1 MTRPFAILAASL
13 VCAAALHAQTPA
25 SARPADSAP
34 VAFAVDRVIAV
45 AGERPILWS
54 EVLEEYNT
62 RRAQGMPIP
71 PDSVE
76 HRKLVERIIDELID
90 AEMLVQ
96 KADVEK
102 VEVVDGDVLPDVET
116 QLKKIRDQFKTDQE
130 FRTALA
136 GAGFGT
142 PEEYRKTLIDA
153 AKRQAVQRKLIDK
166 MKSDGKLVR
175 AVVSEADVIEM
186 YERNR
191 TTLPKRPAQV
201 TFRQIVISPSPSAAA
216 KARAR
221 AKVDSLLIE
230 IQRGGNF
237 ELIAKRESM
246 DPSNKETGGDLGWN
260 RRGVMVPE
268 FDRMMF
274 ALPPGVISPVVETN
288 FGFHIIRVDK
298 VQPSEV
304 KARHILI
311 IPTLDSADERRA
323 RQLGDSVA
331 TVWRAGARYDSLS
344 ARFHDP
350 DEVKAFNDPFPRA
363 ELPGAYIEALKDLK
377 VNEISAPF
385 AIENQRRGTKKF
397 VVFQLLSTV
406 EEGMYSVGEV
416 RERIRDQLVQE
427 RSMRRFIDGL
437 RAESFVLRNPIP
449 ALPQTTEPEDGAP
462 VEPVAAPP
470 KKPEP

>member
-1 MTRPFAILAASL
+1 MTRSLATVAASL
-13 VCAAALHAQTPA
+13 VCAAVLHAQTPA
-25 SARPADSAP
+25 NARPAAP
-34 VAFAVDRVIAV
+34 GPVPFAVDRVIAV

-71 PDSVE
+71 PDTVE

-96 KADVEK
+96 KAAVEK
-102 VEVVDGDVLPDVET
+102 VEVADGDVLPDVET
-116 QLKKIRDQFKTDQE
+116 QLKKIRDQFKSDQE

-142 PEEYRKTLIDA
+142 PEEYRKTLIEA

-166 MKSDGKLVR
+166 MKGDGKLVR
-175 AVVSEADVIEM
+175 AVVSEADVFEM

-216 KARAR
+216 KARAK
-221 AKVDSLLIE
+221 AKIDSLLIE

-260 RRGVMVPE
+260 RRGIMVPE

-274 ALPPGVISPVVETN
+274 ALPPGVISPVIETN

-311 IPTLDSADERRA
+311 IPTLDSTDERRA
-323 RQLGDSVA
+323 RALADSVA

-344 ARFHDP
+344 PRFHDP

-363 ELPGAYIEALKDLK
+363 ELPGAYIEALKNLK
-377 VNEISAPF
+377 VNDISSPF
-385 AIENQRRGTKKF
+385 AIENQRRGTRKF
-397 VVFQLLSTV
+397 VVFQLLSTA

-416 RERIRDQLVQE
+416 RERIRDQLIQE
-427 RSMRRFIDGL
+427 RSMRRFIDNL
-437 RAESFVLRNPIP
+437 RAESFVMRNPIP
-449 ALPQTTEPEDGAP
+449 SLPQAAEPDPA
-462 VEPVAAPP
+462 AAPADPAAVLP
-470 KKPEP
+470 KKP

>member
-13 VCAAALHAQTPA
+13 VCAAALYAQTPA
-25 SARPADSAP
+25 SDRSMASAP
-34 VAFAVDRVIAV
+34 VPFAVDRVIAV
-45 AGERPILWS
+45 AGDRPILWS

-76 HRKLVERIIDELID
+76 HRKLVERMIDELID

-96 KADVEK
+96 KAVVEK
-102 VEVVDGDVLPDVET
+102 VEVADGDVLPDVET

-175 AVVSEADVIEM
+175 AVVSESDVLEM
-186 YERNR
+186 YDRNR

-201 TFRQIVISPSPSAAA
+201 TFRQVVISPSPSAAA

-221 AKVDSLLIE
+221 VKVDSLLIE

-246 DPSNKETGGDLGWN
+246 DASNKETGGDLGWN

-274 ALPPGVISPVVETN
+274 ALPPGVVSPVVETN

-311 IPTLDSADERRA
+311 MSTLDSADERRA

-331 TVWRAGARYDSLS
+331 TAWRAGARYDSLS

-363 ELPGAYIEALKDLK
+363 ELPGAYIEALATLK
-377 VNEISAPF
+377 VNDISAPF
-385 AIENQRRGTKKF
+385 AIENQRRSTKKF
-397 VVFQLLSTV
+397 VVFQLLSTA
-406 EEGMYSVGEV
+406 EEGTYSVGEV

-449 ALPQTTEPEDGAP
+449 ALPQSAEPEGGAP
-462 VEPVAAPP
+462 VEPAAAPP
-470 KKPEP
+470 GKP

>member
-1 MTRPFAILAASL
+1 MTRSLATVAASL
-13 VCAAALHAQTPA
+13 LCAAALHAQTPA
-25 SARPADSAP
+25 NARPAAPAP
-34 VAFAVDRVIAV
+34 VPFAVDRVIAV

-71 PDSVE
+71 PDTVE

-96 KADVEK
+96 KAAVEK

-116 QLKKIRDQFKTDQE
+116 QLKKIRDQFKSDQE

-142 PEEYRKTLIDA
+142 PEEYRKTLIEA

-166 MKSDGKLVR
+166 MKGDGKLIR
-175 AVVSEADVIEM
+175 AVVSEADVFEM

-201 TFRQIVISPSPSAAA
+201 TFRQIVISPSPSVAA
-216 KARAR
+216 KARA
-221 AKVDSLLIE
+221 KVKIDSLLIE

-260 RRGVMVPE
+260 RRGIMVPE

-274 ALPPGVISPVVETN
+274 ALPPGVISPVIETN
-288 FGFHIIRVDK
+288 FGYHIIRVDK

-311 IPTLDSADERRA
+311 IPTLDSTDERRA
-323 RQLGDSVA
+323 RALADSVA

-344 ARFHDP
+344 PRFHDP

-363 ELPGAYIEALKDLK
+363 ELPGAYIEALKNLK
-377 VNEISAPF
+377 VNDISAPF
-385 AIENQRRGTKKF
+385 AIENQRRGTRKF
-397 VVFQLLSTV
+397 VVFQLLSTA

-416 RERIRDQLVQE
+416 RERIRDQLIQE
-427 RSMRRFIDGL
+427 RSMRRFIDNL
-437 RAESFVLRNPIP
+437 RAESFVMRNPIP
-449 ALPQTTEPEDGAP
+449 SLPQAAEPDPAAAP
-462 VEPVAAPP
+462 ADPAALPP
-470 KKPEP
+470 KKP

>member
-1 MTRPFAILAASL
+1 MTRSLATVAASL
-13 VCAAALHAQTPA
+13 LCAAALHAQTPA
-25 SARPADSAP
+25 NARPAAPAP
-34 VAFAVDRVIAV
+34 VPFAVDRVIAV

-71 PDSVE
+71 PDTVE

-96 KADVEK
+96 KAVVEK

-116 QLKKIRDQFKTDQE
+116 QLKKIRDQFKSDQE

-142 PEEYRKTLIDA
+142 PEEYRKTLIEA

-166 MKSDGKLVR
+166 MKGDGKLVR
-175 AVVSEADVIEM
+175 AVVSEADVFEM

-201 TFRQIVISPSPSAAA
+201 TFRQIVISPSPSVAA
-216 KARAR
+216 KARA
-221 AKVDSLLIE
+221 KVKIDSLLIE

-260 RRGVMVPE
+260 RRGIMVPE

-274 ALPPGVISPVVETN
+274 ALPPGVISPVIETN
-288 FGFHIIRVDK
+288 FGYHIIRVDK

-311 IPTLDSADERRA
+311 IPTLDSTDERRA
-323 RQLGDSVA
+323 RALADSVA

-344 ARFHDP
+344 PRFHDP

-363 ELPGAYIEALKDLK
+363 ELPGAYIEALKNLK
-377 VNEISAPF
+377 VNDISAPF
-385 AIENQRRGTKKF
+385 AIENQRRGTRKF
-397 VVFQLLSTV
+397 VVFQLLSTA

-416 RERIRDQLVQE
+416 RERIRDQLIQE
-427 RSMRRFIDGL
+427 RSMRRFIDNL
-437 RAESFVLRNPIP
+437 RAESFVMRNPIP
-449 ALPQTTEPEDGAP
+449 SLPQAAEPDPA
-462 VEPVAAPP
+462 AAPADPAAALP
-470 KKPEP
+470 KKP